1 MNPSESRQT
10 KKEYRYI
17 DHTADLGIEVWGKNI
32 SALLINIGRA
42 IFETQIQGKTI
53 AHKERYITL
62 HSESSEDLFIDW
74 CRELLFNFSVHGFIP
89 VDYEVLVK
97 DFSLRA
103 HLRGDIYEAKRHRVK
118 LEIKNPT
125 YHNFVIEKEKKGLRA
140 RIIFDV

>member
-1 MNPSESRQT
+1 MNPSGARQT

-32 SALLINIGRA
+32 SALLINIGKA
-42 IFETQIQGKTI
+42 IFETQIQGKIT
-53 AHKERYITL
+53 ANKERNIIL
-62 HSESSEDLFIDW
+62 RSDSLEDLFIDW

-89 VDYEVLVK
+89 VGYEVLVK

-103 HLRGDIYEAKRHRVK
+103 HLRGDIYDAKRHRVK

-125 YHNFVIEKEKKGLRA
+125 YHNFAVEKEKKGLRA